1 MMEQYVGLDV
11 SQDITHVCVV
21 DRDGKT
27 LWQGDCDSTP
37 EALGETIKKYAPGAI
52 KIGLESGHLSTWHW
66 HSLTDMGLPAI
77 CIDAYH
83 AHGVLKLQ
91 MNKTDKNDA
100 HGLGQI
106 MRCGWYKE
114 VKIKSVENH
123 ESRALFRTRSNLISM
138 RTDLVNQIRGTLKTF
153 GILIKGIAGVGFEN
167 RIQEIID
174 EGSALA
180 APLQAQLDIL
190 RMVKKQIAEL
200 DELVLDHAYA
210 CKFCRILMSIPGVG
224 PMTAANF
231 VLAVD
236 DADRFAKS
244 KNVGAY
250 FGLTPRRRQSGE
262 MDYNGRISKRG
273 DRVVRHQL
281 YEAANVL
288 LTRVKKPSSLQAWG
302 LRIAKRSGMKKA
314 RIAVAR
320 KLSVIMHQMLQTGEL
335 FCFNPAT
342 NERAI
347 YA

>member
-1 MMEQYVGLDV
+1 MEQYIGLDV
-11 SQDITHVCVV
+11 SQDVTHVCVV
-21 DRDGKT
+21 DRDGQR
-27 LWQGDCDSTP
+27 LWEGDCVSTP
-37 EALGETIKKYAPGAI
+37 EAIGETIKRHAPGAV

-66 HSLTDMGLPAI
+66 HGLRDLGLPAI

-100 HGLGQI
+100 HGLAQI

-114 VKIKSVENH
+114 VTIKGFENH
-123 ESRALFRTRSNLISM
+123 ESRALFRTRSNLVTM
-138 RTDLVNQIRGTLKTF
+138 RTDLINQIRGTLRTF

-174 EGSALA
+174 EGGPLA
-180 APLQAQLDIL
+180 APLQAQLEIL
-190 RMVKKQIAEL
+190 QLIKGKIEEL
-200 DELVLDHAYA
+200 DELVLDYAYA
-210 CKFCRILMSIPGVG
+210 CKSCRILMNIPGVG

-273 DRVVRHQL
+273 DPVVRHQL
-281 YEAANVL
+281 YEAANSI

-320 KLSVIMHQMLQTGEL
+320 KLAVIMHQMLQTGEL

-342 NERAI
+342 GERAV

>member
-1 MMEQYVGLDV
+1 
-11 SQDITHVCVV
+11 
-21 DRDGKT
+21 
-27 LWQGDCDSTP
+27 
-37 EALGETIKKYAPGAI
+37 
-52 KIGLESGHLSTWHW
+52 
-66 HSLTDMGLPAI
+66 
-77 CIDAYH
+77 
-83 AHGVLKLQ
+83 
-91 MNKTDKNDA
+91 
-100 HGLGQI
+100 

-114 VKIKSVENH
+114 VAVKSFESH
-123 ESRALFRTRSNLISM
+123 KSRALFRTRSNLVTM

-153 GILIKGIAGVGFEN
+153 GIIIKGIAGVNFEA
-167 RIQEIID
+167 RVQEIIEED
-174 EGSALA
+174 DQLA
-180 APLQAQLDIL
+180 APLQVQLDIL
-190 RMVKKQIAEL
+190 RTIKQKIDDL
-200 DELVLDHAYA
+200 DELVLDYAYA
-210 CKFCRILMSIPGVG
+210 CKSCRVLMSIPGVG

-236 DADRFAKS
+236 DADRFTKS
-244 KNVGAY
+244 KSVGAY

-281 YEAANVL
+281 YEAANAL

-320 KLSVIMHQMLQTGEL
+320 KLAVIMHQMLQTGEL

-342 NERAI
+342 GERAV

>member
-1 MMEQYVGLDV
+1 MEQYVGLDV
-11 SQDITHVCVV
+11 SQDVTHICVV
-21 DRDGKT
+21 DRDGKK
-27 LWQGDCDSTP
+27 LWEGHCDSTP
-37 EALGETIKKYAPGAI
+37 EAIGGTIRKHAPTAT

-66 HSLTDMGLPAI
+66 HGLTDMGLPAI

-83 AHGVLKLQ
+83 AHGVLKIQ

-100 HGLGQI
+100 HGLAQI

-114 VKIKSVENH
+114 VKIKDFENH

-153 GILIKGIAGVGFEN
+153 GILIKGIAGVGFEK

-174 EGSALA
+174 EDGPLA
-180 APLQAQLDIL
+180 APLQAQLEIL
-190 RMVKKQIAEL
+190 RMIKKKIDEL
-200 DELVLDHAYA
+200 DELVLDYAYA
-210 CKFCRILMSIPGVG
+210 CRSCRVLMSIPGVG

-236 DADRFAKS
+236 DADRFEKS

-273 DRVVRHQL
+273 DRIVRHQL
-281 YEAANVL
+281 YEAANAM
-288 LTRVKKPSSLQAWG
+288 LTRVKQPSSLQAWG

-342 NERAI
+342 NERAV